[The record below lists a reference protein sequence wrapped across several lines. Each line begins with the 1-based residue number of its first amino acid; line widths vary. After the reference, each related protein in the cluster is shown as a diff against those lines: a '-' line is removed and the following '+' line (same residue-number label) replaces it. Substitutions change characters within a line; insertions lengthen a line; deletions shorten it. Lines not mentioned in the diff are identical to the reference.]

1 MIETHFLVLGW
12 EDAVMRRVAG
22 YRCTICGREFPFEPE
37 RMTCPHCGEKG
48 ILDILYDYDE
58 IARELTRESLAAC
71 RDNSMWRYRALMPV
85 ADTVDVSRFL
95 RIGWTPLYESL
106 SLGRELGVKA
116 LYIKDDGLNPT
127 ASLKDRASGVA
138 VAKAIELGY
147 DTIACSSTG
156 NAASSCAGSAARMGL
171 KAVIFVPERAP
182 EGKVAQLMIFGARV
196 VSVHGDYKAT
206 FDLSK
211 AAIEKYGWYNR
222 NAGINPVMTEG
233 KKTVALEI
241 AEQLGWNVTDWVAC
255 SVGDGCTIGG
265 VYNGFYDLYRLGLI
279 ERIPKI
285 LGVQSTGCCRLWTR
299 RGRTGRSG
307 PPRRTRWR
315 IRSPW
320 ACRATPSRRCA
331 RCGRAAARGSPFR
344 MSGFWT
350 QCACWPHGGRV
361 RRAGRRDR
369 DGGRHPGG
377 GRRADPAGRDR
388 DRHQHG
394 QRAQGREKR
403 AARGG
408 QAAAVR
414 ARPGRA
420 GGERASSPERGR
432 RGGAPGNGQQ
442 NTDAV
447 F

>member
-1 MIETHFLVLGW
+1 
-12 EDAVMRRVAG
+12 MRRIVG
-22 YRCTICGREFPFEPE
+22 YRCTVCGKEFPFGPE
-37 RMTCPHCGEKG
+37 RMTCPDCGEKG

-58 IARELTRESLAAC
+58 IGRVLTRESLSAC

-85 ADTVDVSRFL
+85 ADTVDVSKFL

-116 LYIKDDGLNPT
+116 LYIKDDGINPT

-182 EGKVAQLMIFGARV
+182 EGKVAQLMIFGAKV

-211 AAIEKYGWYNR
+211 AAIAKYGWYNR

-241 AEQLGWNVTDWVAC
+241 AEQQGWNVTDWVAC

-265 VYNGFYDLYRLGLI
+265 VYNGFYDLFRLGMI

-285 LGVQSTGCCRLWTR
+285 LGVQSTGCCPFVDAARENRPLRPTPENTLADSIAVGVPRNPIKALRAVRDSKGAWIAVTDEQILDTMR
-299 RGRTGRSG
+299 VLGRTEGVFGEPAGVTATAGVRQAVVDGVIKPDETVTVISTGSG
-307 PPRRTRWR
+307 LKDVRN
-315 IRSPW
+315 
-320 ACRATPSRRCA
+320 AL
-331 RCGRAAARGSPFR
+331 RAAGKPQLCEPSLDALEA
-344 MSGFWT
+344 SGIL
-350 QCACWPHGGRV
+350 G
-361 RRAGRRDR
+361 
-369 DGGRHPGG
+369 
-377 GRRADPAGRDR
+377 
-388 DRHQHG
+388 
-394 QRAQGREKR
+394 
-403 AARGG
+403 
-408 QAAAVR
+408 
-414 ARPGRA
+414 
-420 GGERASSPERGR
+420 
-432 RGGAPGNGQQ
+432 
-442 NTDAV
+442 
-447 F
+447 

>member
-1 MIETHFLVLGW
+1 
-12 EDAVMRRVAG
+12 MRRVAG

-58 IARELTRESLAAC
+58 IARDLTRESLAAC

-171 KAVIFVPERAP
+171 KADIFVPERAP

-285 LGVQSTGCCRLWTR
+285 LGVQSTGCCPFVDAARENRPLRPVPENTLADSIAVGVPRNPVKALRAVRESGGAWIAVSDER
-299 RGRTGRSG
+299 ILDAMRVLGRTEGVFGEPAGVTATAGVIQAVADGLIRPDETVTAISTGSG
-307 PPRRTRWR
+307 LKDVKN
-315 IRSPW
+315 
-320 ACRATPSRRCA
+320 AL
-331 RCGRAAARGSPFR
+331 RAAGKPRLCEPDLAALEE
-344 MSGFWT
+344 SGIL
-350 QCACWPHGGRV
+350 
-361 RRAGRRDR
+361 
-369 DGGRHPGG
+369 
-377 GRRADPAGRDR
+377 
-388 DRHQHG
+388 
-394 QRAQGREKR
+394 
-403 AARGG
+403 
-408 QAAAVR
+408 
-414 ARPGRA
+414 
-420 GGERASSPERGR
+420 S
-432 RGGAPGNGQQ
+432 
-442 NTDAV
+442 
-447 F
+447 